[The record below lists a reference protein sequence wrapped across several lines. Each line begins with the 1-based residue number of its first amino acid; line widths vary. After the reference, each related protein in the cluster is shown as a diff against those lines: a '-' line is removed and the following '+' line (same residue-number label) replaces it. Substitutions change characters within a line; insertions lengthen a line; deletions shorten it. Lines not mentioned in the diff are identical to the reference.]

1 MKKAISKINPSR
13 YAKKLHISYIWLI
26 AVLLLLAVGVICSG
40 AKVYKYSPILSVVSY
55 SLAAISLIAIII
67 MIVQKI
73 SDMKIQSELAN
84 ILGVSAAAVSQMIA
98 VFEKKGLLQ
107 RVHSNTD
114 RRTVYIQIV
123 PEAIEMFQKRMD
135 THVENVYRF
144 LDYLGSEDCAHL
156 RDILKKTARYME
168 ENK

>member
-1 MKKAISKINPSR
+1 MEVQDEVLDLMFDLTYKVTNYVRNNHHCKDGPRIKDVMLFKTIYKAENHQIT
-13 YAKKLHISYIWLI
+13 
-26 AVLLLLAVGVICSG
+26 
-40 AKVYKYSPILSVVSY
+40 
-55 SLAAISLIAIII
+55 
-67 MIVQKI
+67 M
-73 SDMKIQSELAN
+73 SELAN

-98 VFEKKGLLQ
+98 GFEKKNLLQ

-135 THVENVYRF
+135 THVENVYHF

-156 RDILKKTARYME
+156 RDILIKTTRYME

>member
-1 MKKAISKINPSR
+1 MEVQDEVLDLMFDLTYKVTNYVRNNRHCKDGSRIKDVMLFKTIYKAEN
-13 YAKKLHISYIWLI
+13 HQI
-26 AVLLLLAVGVICSG
+26 A
-40 AKVYKYSPILSVVSY
+40 
-55 SLAAISLIAIII
+55 
-67 MIVQKI
+67 M
-73 SDMKIQSELAN
+73 SELAN

-98 VFEKKGLLQ
+98 GFEKKNLLQ

-135 THVENVYRF
+135 THVENVYHF

-156 RDILKKTARYME
+156 RDILIKTTRYME

>member
-1 MKKAISKINPSR
+1 MEVQDEVLDLMFDLTYKVTNYVRNNRHCKDGPRIKDVMLFKTIYKAENYQIT
-13 YAKKLHISYIWLI
+13 
-26 AVLLLLAVGVICSG
+26 
-40 AKVYKYSPILSVVSY
+40 
-55 SLAAISLIAIII
+55 
-67 MIVQKI
+67 M
-73 SDMKIQSELAN
+73 SELAN

-98 VFEKKGLLQ
+98 GFEKKGLLQ

>member
-1 MKKAISKINPSR
+1 MEVQDEVLDLMFDLTYKVTNYVRNNHHCKDGPRIKDVMLFKTIYKAENHQIT
-13 YAKKLHISYIWLI
+13 
-26 AVLLLLAVGVICSG
+26 
-40 AKVYKYSPILSVVSY
+40 
-55 SLAAISLIAIII
+55 
-67 MIVQKI
+67 M
-73 SDMKIQSELAN
+73 SELAN
-84 ILGVSAAAVSQMIA
+84 ILGVSAAAVSQMVA
-98 VFEKKGLLQ
+98 GFEKKNLLQ

-135 THVENVYRF
+135 THVENVYHF

-156 RDILKKTARYME
+156 RDILIKTTRYME

>member
-1 MKKAISKINPSR
+1 MEVQDEVLDLMFDLTYKVTNYVRNNRHCKDGPRIKDVMLFKTIYKAENHQIT
-13 YAKKLHISYIWLI
+13 
-26 AVLLLLAVGVICSG
+26 
-40 AKVYKYSPILSVVSY
+40 
-55 SLAAISLIAIII
+55 
-67 MIVQKI
+67 M
-73 SDMKIQSELAN
+73 SELAN

-98 VFEKKGLLQ
+98 GFEKKELLQ

-123 PEAIEMFQKRMD
+123 PETIEMFQKRMD
-135 THVENVYRF
+135 THVENVYHF

-156 RDILKKTARYME
+156 RDILIKTTRYME